1 MSESEVFVFI
11 VSIVLGVVGIAVN
24 STAAMPNLYFRN
36 NPAPGIVRA
45 GVLLS
50 LAWIGLVLWRWADP
64 SVAGIYVVFYLVMG
78 YAAVKMFG
86 QTAAGIY
93 GLRTRIDAAERRNVP
108 AAIVIAAFTLATGLI
123 FGGSLWGEADP
134 VGDGEGGWWIPSRSS
149 CWAGSRWWLAFA
161 LFELREPGS
170 FARRLRRD
178 RSVADARAAATF
190 LLGAAVVLT
199 DAVAGDFWGWWHG
212 LLSFGVLAVMLLA
225 HEVLAPRGGV
235 EETARR
241 GSVLDGRDDA
251 KRIVESLAYLA
262 IAGVVWLLNRA
273 IDAAWGAG

>member
-1 MSESEVFVFI
+1 VSGSETLVFVA
-11 VSIVLGVVGIAVN
+11 SIVLGVVGIAMN
-24 STAAMPNLYFRN
+24 STAAMPQLYFRN
-36 NPAPGIVRA
+36 NPAPGVVRL

-64 SVAGIYVVFYLVMG
+64 SVVGIYVVFYLVMG
-78 YAAVKMFG
+78 FAAVKVFG
-86 QTAAGIY
+86 QTAAGLY
-93 GLRTRIDAAERRNVP
+93 GLRVRVDAAERRNVP

-134 VGDGEGGWWIPSRSS
+134 VGDGEGGWWIPV
-149 CWAGSRWWLAFA
+149 AFFLLGWLTLVMAFA

-170 FARRLRRD
+170 FARRLRGE
-178 RSVADARAAATF
+178 RSSADARAAATF
-190 LLGAAVVLT
+190 LLGAAIVLT

-212 LLSFGVLAVMLLA
+212 LMSFSVLAVMLLA
-225 HEVLAPRGGV
+225 HEVLAPRGGL

-241 GSVLDGRDDA
+241 GSVLDGRGDA
-251 KRIVESLAYLA
+251 KRITESLAYLA

-273 IDAAWGAG
+273 IDAMWGAG